1 MIVNIADKPVRDLL
15 CICAFNLFCWVLLAL
30 EAGLGFGCATAIV
43 VGFDLLMELEVR
55 DMTGIKGYKRR
66 VVYACKVRARQSSV
80 VCVGVQRGGCD
91 LMKVGQATSG
101 REFYSAR
108 LRKSASRG

>member
-1 MIVNIADKPVRDLL
+1 MRDLL
-15 CICAFNLFCWVLLAL
+15 CICAFNLFCWVLLAF

-55 DMTGIKGYKRR
+55 DMAGVLKGIAVGWC
-66 VVYACKVRARQSSV
+66 YACKVRARQSSV
-80 VCVGVQRGGCD
+80 VCVGVQGGGCD
-91 LMKVGQATSG
+91 LEKVGQATSG

-108 LRKSASRG
+108 VRESANRG